1 MSFYTNVQNV
11 KGQIFYRGIDDKG
24 RHFKQKVDYNP
35 SLFIPS
41 AKESKWKT
49 LEGEN
54 VSEVPCG
61 SINEAR
67 DFIRKYEGVDNFKIY
82 GNTNFHYCFIAD
94 NFPNDIYYDINQIS
108 IANIDI
114 ETGSENGFPDPQ
126 IASEEVISITVKVKG
141 KFYSFGCGEY
151 TPSDENVTYVR
162 CSNEI
167 HMLQEFLSFW
177 EKLDVDIV
185 TGWNVKFFDI
195 PFLVNRMNRLFDK
208 PEYQRLSPWK
218 FVSERTVNQMG
229 FGGKGANQAVMAG
242 LLGAEVYMICCLGSD
257 VYKDMTIDNFKING
271 VATDYIQIVEGSSG
285 VAPIWVD
292 KTGQNRIIV
301 IPGANNLISG
311 SKAIDSLKIIGNVDV
326 VVGQFEIPMEVN
338 EAVFSYAF
346 ENGITTVLNPAP
358 ADKPSDSLLENTS
371 WFIPNEVEFEEI
383 FGKTFNEQ
391 NLLSFA
397 KELQTNVVVTLG
409 EKGCAYVEDNSVTMF
424 ETESVNTIDTTCL
437 LYTSPSPRD
446 QRGSRMPASA

>member
-1 MSFYTNVQNV
+1 MKPKICVV
-11 KGQIFYRGIDDKG
+11 
-24 RHFKQKVDYNP
+24 
-35 SLFIPS
+35 
-41 AKESKWKT
+41 
-49 LEGEN
+49 
-54 VSEVPCG
+54 G
-61 SINEAR
+61 S
-67 DFIRKYEGVDNFKIY
+67 
-82 GNTNFHYCFIAD
+82 
-94 NFPNDIYYDINQIS
+94 
-108 IANIDI
+108 ANIDQI
-114 ETGSENGFPDPQ
+114 SYVDKIPNDGET
-126 IASEEVISITVKVKG
+126 V
-141 KFYSFGCGEY
+141 FGDSY
-151 TPSDENVTYVR
+151 
-162 CSNEI
+162 
-167 HMLQEFLSFW
+167 
-177 EKLDVDIV
+177 
-185 TGWNVKFFDI
+185 
-195 PFLVNRMNRLFDK
+195 
-208 PEYQRLSPWK
+208 
-218 FVSERTVNQMG
+218 QMG

-409 EKGCAYVEDNSVTMF
+409 EKGCAYVEYNSVTMF
-424 ETESVNTIDTTCL
+424 ETESVNTIDTTGAGDAFVGAFSYAL
-437 LYTSPSPRD
+437 ANNLNISDSIKLALEKATNSVTKKGTQSSYKD
-446 QRGSRMPASA
+446 